1 MAWVFFG
8 VGLALLLMGS
18 GAIARSGSALL
29 RSLGVSPLAIG
40 LVVISLAMSAPE
52 LAMSI
57 QATAKGHPEISIGMI
72 AGSNLVNLLLVLG
85 LAALFR
91 PVPAPPK
98 VVFRDGLFL
107 LAASGSLIVAALGGG
122 ALSRTTGFLLLGG
135 LALYVA
141 VCFATERGRHTRIA
155 LASAH
160 AIQPQETRAS
170 SPGLDVMIVLLGLA
184 FLFFGARY
192 AVDGAIALSSQYR
205 LPITLVA
212 LTLVGFGAAL
222 PEIGIAFSAT
232 ARGDNSMLSAQLIG
246 SSIFNILLVL
256 GLTAALHPLGIAPD
270 LARTDL
276 PVMGAA
282 AVVMMPLM
290 MSGWR
295 ITRFEGLL
303 LVAGFASYAA
313 FLAWRQ
319 GLLAFSP

>member
-8 VGLALLLMGS
+8 VGLALLLVGS

-85 LAALFR
+85 LAALFH

-107 LAASGSLIVAALGGG
+107 LAASGSLIVAALGG

-141 VCFATERGRHTRIA
+141 ACFATERGRHTRVA

-170 SPGLDVMIVLLGLA
+170 SSGLDVMIVLLGLA

-192 AVDGAIALSSQYR
+192 AVDGAIALSLQYR

-232 ARGDNSMLSAQLIG
+232 ARGDNSMLGAQLIG

-282 AVVMMPLM
+282 AIVMMPLM

-303 LVAGFASYAA
+303 LVTGFACYVA